1 MSAQDNTTL
10 VQDAYAAF
18 GRNDRKA
25 LLGAMSEDIDWHGVI
40 GAGANVPMTGKR
52 NGHAQ
57 VAKFFDQVAENID
70 FSRFE
75 PREFVAERDKVVC
88 LGRYAGKVK
97 KTGRAFDSDFVMVF
111 TVRNGKIATFREYMD
126 AANITAA
133 F

>member
-1 MSAQDNTTL
+1 MSSQENTRI

-18 GRNDRKA
+18 SRGDTKA
-25 LLGAMSEDIDWHGVI
+25 LLGAMSDDIDWHGVI
-40 GAGANVPMTGKR
+40 GAGTHVPMAGRR

-57 VAKFFDQVAENID
+57 VGAFFQQVAENID

-88 LGRYAGKVK
+88 LGHYSGKAR
-97 KTGRAFDSDFVMVF
+97 KTGREFASDFVMVF
-111 TVRNGKIATFREYMD
+111 TVRNGKVVAFREYMD
-126 AANITAA
+126 AASINAA